1 MVDKHSIDHRSIFLY
16 SLPIICSYILSF
28 DSYLFHICF
37 TAASHLLH
45 ICFTFALHLLY
56 ICVIFALHL
65 LHICLTFALHLNCI
79 CLTSASHLPYISFRF
94 ASDLHYICI
103 TFALQSNHI
112 CFTFES
118 HLPWNWFGLG
128 WACFLAGATRVTAS
142 PESYQNW
149 IREGSR
155 IIGCPHVPP
164 RAPASSAALGE
175 VTAPPESYQDC
186 AFFRPELLRL
196 KP

>member
-1 MVDKHSIDHRSIFLY
+1 MWVGSCIHIVCWFFLYSGSFAIAILIFSFLSHVLLLLLFLY

-142 PESYQNW
+142 PES
-149 IREGSR
+149 
-155 IIGCPHVPP
+155 
-164 RAPASSAALGE
+164 
-175 VTAPPESYQDC
+175 
-186 AFFRPELLRL
+186 
-196 KP
+196 

>member
-1 MVDKHSIDHRSIFLY
+1 MCYSFYYSCILYTSSALIFSHSI
-16 SLPIICSYILSF
+16 
-28 DSYLFHICF
+28 HICF
-37 TAASHLLH
+37 TFASQLLH
-45 ICFTFALHLLY
+45 ICFTSVSRLHY
-56 ICVIFALHL
+56 ICFTFDVIFASHL

-142 PESYQNW
+142 PESYQNGT
-149 IREGSR
+149 REGRHASPIAREVPTSIEYESNICR
-155 IIGCPHVPP
+155 ICI
-164 RAPASSAALGE
+164 
-175 VTAPPESYQDC
+175 
-186 AFFRPELLRL
+186 
-196 KP
+196 